1 MSRRMTYCHSE
12 RDKTMTSP
20 DLLDIILDSA
30 THTGIVVADLDGRIS
45 EFNRGAANL
54 FGYTAEE
61 AKGRSLPELT
71 FSQEDRNSHLFG
83 SIIERVKN
91 EGWTEERLLRRHKNG
106 RLFPALSTITFLDDS
121 HGESRGVLEI
131 TQDMP
136 TLFRL
141 EQELKSSKKF
151 LENILESSI
160 DAVVTTD
167 HKGYITYVNRAFREL
182 IGLRSHQ
189 IIGKHICVYY
199 RAGIDQARQIMDKLR
214 QFGRIRDY
222 EFDIK
227 VGEKIIPIRTSDTL
241 LYDDYGEIVGTMG
254 VFQDITA
261 RKKLSEKLSATQAEL
276 IQAVK
281 IRALGDL
288 VTGVAHE
295 INNPLMASDT
305 FLHLLEEDLDDN
317 PELKK
322 RVLLIKECNRRIQD
336 IVKELREF
344 SRQAEVEFTDMDV
357 NEAVRSVMEITRQ
370 QLLNQGV
377 EVELDLNQGLPK
389 VLGDKN
395 QIEQVLLN
403 LIANARD
410 AMQGKSKKELTIQ
423 TLLSQEGNLVNIRVL
438 DTGIGMSKEQIEK
451 IFNPFFTTKDPDK
464 GIGLGLSICY
474 RIIEAHQGK
483 IEVTSTLNTGT
494 EFIVSLPVYLKKG
507 KKKADG
513 LELGGTNG
521 A

>member
-1 MSRRMTYCHSE
+1 MAAPE
-12 RDKTMTSP
+12 
-20 DLLDIILDSA
+20 LLDITLNSA
-30 THTGIVVADLDGRIS
+30 THTAIVVTDLDGKII
-45 EFNRGAANL
+45 EFNQGAANL
-54 FGYTAEE
+54 FGYSAEE
-61 AKGRSLPELT
+61 AKDRSLPELT
-71 FSQEDRNSHLFG
+71 FSKEDQDSHLFEY
-83 SIIERVKN
+83 IVKRVRN
-91 EGWTEERLLRRHKNG
+91 VGWAEERLLRQHKSG
-106 RLFPALSTITFLDDS
+106 RLFPAISTATSLNDS
-121 HGESRGVLEI
+121 NGEANGILEI

-136 TLFRL
+136 NLFRL
-141 EQELKSSKKF
+141 EQELKSSKNF

-182 IGLRSHQ
+182 VGLRSHQ
-189 IIGKHICVYY
+189 IIGKHISIYY
-199 RAGIDQARQIMDKLR
+199 KDNIDQARQIMNKLR
-214 QFGRIRDY
+214 EFGRIRDY
-222 EFDIK
+222 EFDMKI
-227 VGEKIIPIRTSDTL
+227 GEKVIPIRTSDTL

-305 FLHLLEEDLDDN
+305 FLHLLEDELDDN

-336 IVKELREF
+336 IVKKLREF
-344 SRQAEVEFTDMDV
+344 SRQAEIEFTDMDV
-357 NEAVRSVMEITRQ
+357 NDAVQSVMAITRQ
-370 QLLNQGV
+370 QLLNQGI
-377 EVELDLNQGLPK
+377 EVELTLGKGLPK

-395 QIEQVLLN
+395 QVEQVLLN
-403 LIANARD
+403 LISNARD
-410 AMQGKSKKELTIQ
+410 AMEGKPEKVLTIQ
-423 TLLSQEGNLVNIRVL
+423 THLNQKGRQVKIGVK
-438 DTGIGMSKEQIEK
+438 DTGIGMTEEQIEQ
-451 IFNPFFTTKDPDK
+451 IFNPFFTTKDSDK

-483 IEVTSTLNTGT
+483 IEVKSTLNKGT
-494 EFIVSLPVYLKKG
+494 EFIVRLPVYLAKG
-507 KKKADG
+507 KRKA
-513 LELGGTNG
+513 
-521 A
+521 